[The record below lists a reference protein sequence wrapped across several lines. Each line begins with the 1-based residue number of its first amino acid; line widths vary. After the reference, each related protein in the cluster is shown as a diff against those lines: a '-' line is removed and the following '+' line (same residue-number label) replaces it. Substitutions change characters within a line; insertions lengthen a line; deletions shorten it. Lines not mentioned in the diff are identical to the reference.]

1 MAGLTPA
8 IHPSA
13 CVRRGPAQARL
24 CRGRAAKNFSG
35 PANDISTFIGSYA
48 PVTDAPPDPVALLL
62 QIIEDL
68 CAAISQ
74 CTGLNLF
81 ARLLMIPVRRQ
92 LRGMKAVLAD
102 VAADAA
108 ARGPDMPPQGPIQAP
123 IQDTSQ
129 TTPAMPV
136 QPPRPDADALPQGQ
150 FPAALPAARSEAGGP
165 AGACPAPGEAVASAT
180 QDAGRDAAPRIH
192 AVPTLTPALTPPSGV
207 VTSAF
212 APPAVAAL
220 RRISRASAGRR
231 SKSDFRGGISRVLFI
246 TISE

>member
-108 ARGPDMPPQGPIQAP
+108 ARGPDMPPQGPIQ
-123 IQDTSQ
+123 DTSK

-165 AGACPAPGEAVASAT
+165 AGACPAPGEAVAPAT

-192 AVPTLTPALTPPSGV
+192 AVPTLTPALTPPLGV

-212 APPAVAAL
+212 EPPAVAAL

-231 SKSDFRGGISRVLFI
+231 SKGDFRGGFSRALFV
-246 TISE
+246 TVSE

>member
-1 MAGLTPA
+1 MAGLAPA

-13 CVRRGPAQARL
+13 RVRRGPAQARL

-150 FPAALPAARSEAGGP
+150 FPAALPAARSEADGC
-165 AGACPAPGEAVASAT
+165 AGACPAPGEAVAPAT
-180 QDAGRDAAPRIH
+180 QDAGRGAAPRIH
-192 AVPTLTPALTPPSGV
+192 AVPTLTPALTPPLGV

-212 APPAVAAL
+212 APLAVAAL

-231 SKSDFRGGISRVLFI
+231 SKGDFRGGFSRALFV
-246 TISE
+246 TVSE